1 MARKD
6 PSNKRDTDDKAGF
19 KWATEKPAGA
29 GEDRVAKRRKLRR
42 LVLIVLP
49 PAALM
54 LLWTAVHRIPWLGPL
69 VADSLR
75 AVIGAE
81 AVTTMEDLAYA
92 AQDRIKRLLSS
103 DEKPKAY
110 WEVPK
115 PSSKRAAPLPTRK
128 LQGCEIGPFQPRD
141 PGPMHTSWSAPG
153 DGRWVGV
160 EAGPLDRFGS
170 PAMYKTLLH
179 PDKQRSWAAVSLVA
193 VDLRRVK
200 LHMMAGKREPKS
212 STKEAYGYKR
222 AALIPPRHRG
232 ALLAAFNGGFKAVH
246 GQYGMKIDGVTLI
259 KPRSISCGI
268 AMLAGEELV
277 IGDWA
282 RLAKR
287 ADKAV
292 WWRQTPSCMVDQ
304 GKLHPGLVSE
314 KNTYWGATLN
324 GHTVIRRS
332 AIGISADGKVLYS
345 GIGDHTTA
353 PAIALAMKHAGAA
366 FVAQLDVNWS
376 YPKLVLY
383 KHLGLPDP
391 IATKLCDGFEF
402 TRTEY
407 LQVPS
412 PRDFFYLTLK
422 SDRQVRKAVCGGE
435 ASRAKTRRDSAG

>member
-1 MARKD
+1 MATKD
-6 PSNKRDTDDKAGF
+6 SNNSDDKAGF
-19 KWATEKPAGA
+19 KWATEKPAA
-29 GEDRVAKRRKLRR
+29 AREDSVAKRRKLRR
-42 LVLIVLP
+42 IVILVVPPALLLVLWMAI
-49 PAALM
+49 
-54 LLWTAVHRIPWLGPL
+54 HRIPWLGPL
-69 VADSLR
+69 VADTLR

-81 AVTTMEDLAYA
+81 AVTKLEDFAYG
-92 AQDRIKRLLSS
+92 AQDRIKRLPSS

-115 PSSKRAAPLPTRK
+115 KAGKQTAPLPVRK
-128 LQGCEIGPFQPRD
+128 LQGCEVGPFKPRD
-141 PGPMHTSWSAPG
+141 PGPVHKSWSAPG
-153 DGRWVGV
+153 DGTWIGV
-160 EAGPLDRFGS
+160 EAGPPDRFGS

-193 VDLRRVK
+193 VDLRRVE
-200 LHMMAGKREPKS
+200 LHMMAGRREPKS
-212 STKEAYGYKR
+212 STKEAYSYKR
-222 AALIPPRHRG
+222 PALIPARHRG
-232 ALLAAFNGGFKAVH
+232 VLLAAFNGGFKAVH

-268 AMLAGEELV
+268 AMFSGGELV
-277 IGDWA
+277 IGDWS

-287 ADKAV
+287 QAKAV

-332 AIGISADGKVLYS
+332 AIGISANGKTLYS

-353 PAIALAMKHAGAA
+353 PAMALAMKHAGAA

-383 KHLGLPDP
+383 KHLGLPNP

-422 SDRQVRKAVCGGE
+422 NDRQVRKAVCGGE
-435 ASRAKTRRDSAG
+435 ASRAKSGRPSAG